1 MSLRLRLVLT
11 IGIALALL
19 WGIAAA
25 WMLRDLDRNLQ
36 RTLDERL
43 AMSARM
49 VSGLL
54 EQARAGD
61 ANASPLAIRDVITV
75 PGRRGIA
82 CQVRSLRGEVIA
94 TTRGASGALMAAHV
108 PGYATRTL
116 DGARWRTYTLQAN
129 GLSITT
135 ADSLNERAGLGR
147 RIALA
152 AGIPFLIAA
161 AGGLLA
167 LWFGAGR
174 GLAPLGRLRQTLA
187 LRAADS
193 IEPLDAG
200 SLPAEL
206 RPLVEALN
214 QHLQRVAKAV
224 LHERHFTSHAAHEL
238 RTPLTAIDT
247 HLQVARLTTGEDA
260 ACALVDASEG
270 VRRMRATL
278 DQLLMLARVEGQA
291 RFDAGDP
298 VPVGGIV
305 DRVVATSA
313 GGPSG
318 RLACLDR
325 SGEALLAV
333 PAALVFAAVRNL
345 VDNALRYSPP
355 GSRVDL
361 VVDADANSVR
371 FQVCDQGAGLHP
383 DEQANAVGRFWRGRS
398 APPGGSGLGLA
409 IVTAI
414 AERFEGRFTLR
425 ANAPT
430 GTVAELILPR
440 AAPA

>member
-11 IGIALALL
+11 IGVALALL
-19 WGIAAA
+19 WAIAAA
-25 WMLRDLDRNLQ
+25 WMLRDLDRNLH

-54 EQARAGD
+54 EQARVGTAD
-61 ANASPLAIRDVITV
+61 VSPIAIRGVVTV

-82 CQVRSLRGEVIA
+82 CQVRSLRGEVMA
-94 TTRGASGALMAAHV
+94 TTQGASGALMASHA

-116 DGARWRTYTLQAN
+116 EGAQWRTYTLQAN

-135 ADSLNERAGLGR
+135 ADSLKERAGLGR

-161 AGGLLA
+161 IGGLLA

-187 LRAADS
+187 VRAPDS
-193 IEPLDAG
+193 IAPLNAG
-200 SLPAEL
+200 ALPLEL
-206 RPLVEALN
+206 RPLVEEIN
-214 QHLQRVAKAV
+214 HHLQRVGRAIH
-224 LHERHFTSHAAHEL
+224 HERHFTSHAAHEL

-247 HLQVARLTTGEDA
+247 NLQVARLTTGDDA
-260 ACALVDASEG
+260 ERALVDASEG

-298 VPVGGIV
+298 VGAGEIF
-305 DRVVATSA
+305 DRVIAA
-313 GGPSG
+313 GGEDARR
-318 RLACLDR
+318 RLHCEDR
-325 SGEALLAV
+325 TGDALLSV
-333 PAALVFAAVRNL
+333 PAPLAFAAVRNL

-355 GSRVDL
+355 DSRVDL
-361 VVDADANSVR
+361 AADADDSSMR
-371 FQVCDQGAGLHP
+371 FTVLDRGAGLHP
-383 DEQANAVGRFWRGRS
+383 DEHDDAVRRFWRGRS
-398 APPGGSGLGLA
+398 ATPGGSGLGLA
-409 IVTAI
+409 IVAAV
-414 AERFEGRFTLR
+414 AERYAGRFTLR
-425 ANAPT
+425 TNIPS
-430 GTVAELILPR
+430 GTVAELRLPR
-440 AAPA
+440 AR